1 VMALHAVLDASP
13 DVAPHFVILDNGE
26 SAEIPPTSSPPRL

>member
-1 VMALHAVLDASP
+1 VLDASP

-26 SAEIPPTSSPPRL
+26 SAEIPPTSSPSR